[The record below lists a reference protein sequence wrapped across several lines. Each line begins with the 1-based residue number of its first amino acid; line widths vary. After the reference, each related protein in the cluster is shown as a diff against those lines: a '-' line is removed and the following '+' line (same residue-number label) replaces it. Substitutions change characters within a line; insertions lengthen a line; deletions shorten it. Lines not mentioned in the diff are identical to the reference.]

1 LNGYTLILPAFFIAY
16 FSKNTSQ
23 ELKFIM
29 PISNLPA
36 IWSETFLDAFETSLV
51 YGSIANRD
59 FEGNVAYGA
68 TVNIPDLSGVT
79 IDVVDYDP
87 DLGLASPEYV
97 NHTVKTLAINQ
108 YKAFNFYVDSIQK
121 AQESIDKVA
130 ALSGKAA
137 RAMAMAQDTF
147 IANTFPQAA
156 SAIGTD
162 AAPIVLTADNIY
174 ANLVT
179 LSVNLDERDVPQD
192 DRSVVLPPAAIAL
205 LRQADLFTRRDDVV
219 VNGTVGAAA
228 GFEIKMSNRV
238 PVSAG
243 GAYRIIASHPSG
255 ISFVSQ
261 LDEMV
266 QYTPENKFGTGIK
279 GLSIYGAQMLRPE
292 SVSVLTA
299 TI

>member
-1 LNGYTLILPAFFIAY
+1 MELIILPI
-16 FSKNTSQ
+16 T
-23 ELKFIM
+23 
-29 PISNLPA
+29 NLPA
-36 IWSETFLDAFETSLV
+36 IWSESFMDSFESSLV

-59 FEGNVAYGA
+59 FSGTVAYGA

-79 IDVVDYDP
+79 IDIVDYDP
-87 DLGLASPEYV
+87 DLGLAAPEYV
-97 NHTVKTLAINQ
+97 NHAVKTLSINQ

-121 AQESIDKVA
+121 AQESIDKVQ

-137 RAMAMAQDTF
+137 RAMAMAQDTY
-147 IANTFPQAA
+147 IANTFPQAGN
-156 SAIGTD
+156 AIGTD
-162 AAPIVLTADNIY
+162 VAPIVLTADNIY
-174 ANLVT
+174 ANLVALSTT
-179 LSVNLDERDVPQD
+179 LTENDVPEDQ
-192 DRSVVLPPAAIAL
+192 RSVVLPPAAVGL
-205 LRQADLFTRRDDVV
+205 LRQADLFTRRDDIV

-238 PVSAG
+238 PVSPG

-279 GLSIYGAQMLRPE
+279 GLSIYGANMLRPE
-292 SVSVLTA
+292 SVAVLTA